1 MPLWGTS
8 RVVSPRRTDA
18 DLSELKFYIVSL
30 SINAKPAK
38 LATWPMMMRKR
49 KLKER

>member
-30 SINAKPAK
+30 SINGKPDT
-38 LATWPMMMRKR
+38 LAAWPMKMK
-49 KLKER
+49 